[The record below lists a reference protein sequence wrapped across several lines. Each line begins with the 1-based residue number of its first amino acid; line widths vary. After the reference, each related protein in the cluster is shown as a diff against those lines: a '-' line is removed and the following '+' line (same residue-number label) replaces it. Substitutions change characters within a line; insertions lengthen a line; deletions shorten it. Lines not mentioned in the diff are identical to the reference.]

1 MSKLHGTTP
10 RIPRLIR
17 SLSIPIAIIW
27 LVLAASSN
35 ALIPPL
41 EEVGRVH
48 NVAQSSKDAP
58 SLIASKRVGQVFG
71 EYDSDSLVTL
81 VLEGDAPL
89 GAEAHRFAD
98 VLVAELQADTDHV
111 QHVQYFWG
119 DPLTAAGSQSND
131 GKAALIQAYLVG
143 DAGSSEANESV
154 TSVRDIVDK
163 TPAPAG
169 LKAYVSG
176 PAALVADEFAVGE
189 NSHIKVTALTFG
201 VIGVMLLIVYRSIT
215 TMLLTLVAV
224 AIQVAAA
231 RGVVAFLG
239 HVGVIPLSTYA
250 TNLLTLLCV
259 AAATDYAIFLLGRY
273 QEARQA
279 GEDRQSAYYTMYRS
293 TAHVIIGSGL
303 TVAAAVFCLRFT
315 RTPYFQSLGIPA
327 GIGVLVTLVGSLT
340 LTPAVVTIGSHLG
353 LFDPKRA
360 MRTRGWRRIGTA
372 IVRWPGPVLVA
383 SIAVALIG
391 LLALPGYKTSYDARH
406 YQPDWAPAKVGYAAA
421 ERHFTAARLNPEVLM
436 VETDQDLRTPA
447 NMIVLERIAKEV
459 FRTRGVAMV
468 QSITRP
474 LGTPLDHT
482 SLGFQMS
489 AQSSAQ
495 IQNLPFQQARA
506 DDLVKQVAEISRS
519 ITLLQQQYALQ
530 EQQYELQRQATEA
543 TDEQVTA
550 FRETSATIKE
560 LRDKVA
566 YFDDF
571 MRPLKNYFYWE
582 PHCFDIPICQS
593 FRSLFDA
600 LDGVDALTDQFGQVT
615 ESLDKLN
622 ALQPKLLAL
631 IPENMAL
638 IPENIAIQER
648 NKALVESNYATQK
661 GLFAQSAEAL
671 KNSDA
676 MGEAF
681 DKAKDD
687 STFYLPPEVFDNSE
701 FKRGMKLFLSPDGKA
716 ARMII
721 THDGDPATTEGI
733 SHVEPI
739 RQSAEEAL
747 KGTPLAG
754 SSIYIAGT
762 ASGFMDARDMANYD
776 LMIVII
782 AAISLILLIMIIIT
796 RSLVAALVIVGT
808 VALSLGASF
817 GLSVLIWQHLLG
829 IQLYW
834 IVLALAIIILL
845 AVGSDYNLL
854 VISRLKEEIGAGLN
868 TGLIRTMA
876 GTGSVVTAAGLVF
889 AFTMCGFVVGD
900 LMVLAQ
906 IGTTIG
912 VGLIFDTLIVRSFM
926 TPSIAALLG
935 RWFWWPLKVRPRPAS
950 AMLRPYGPRPAVRAL
965 LHDDET
971 GKSSSTAARAVRPTP
986 MSVADPGPVQSP

>member
-1 MSKLHGTTP
+1 MSTGNGGP
-10 RIPRLIR
+10 SFVPRLIR
-17 SLSIPIAIIW
+17 RLSIPIAIIW
-27 LVLAASSN
+27 LALAASSN

-41 EEVGRVH
+41 EEIGRIH
-48 NVAQSSKDAP
+48 NVAQSAKDAP
-58 SLIASKRVGQVFG
+58 SLIAAKRVGTTFG
-71 EYDSDSLVTL
+71 EYDTDSLVTL
-81 VLEGDAPL
+81 VIEGDQPL
-89 GAEAHRFAD
+89 GDAAHRFGDA
-98 VLVAELQADTDHV
+98 LVERMQADTAHV

-131 GKAALIQAYLVG
+131 GKAALIQVYLDG
-143 DAGSSEANESV
+143 DAGSSQANESV
-154 TSVRDIVDK
+154 ASVREIVAD
-163 TPAPAG
+163 TPSPPG
-169 LKAYVSG
+169 VKAYVSG

-189 NSHIKVTALTFG
+189 GGHLKVTGLTFG
-201 VIGVMLLIVYRSIT
+201 VIALMLLIVYRSIT
-215 TMLLTLVAV
+215 TTLLTLLAV

-231 RGVVAFLG
+231 RGLVAFLG

-250 TNLLTLLCV
+250 TNLLTLLAI

-279 GEDRQSAYYTMYRS
+279 GEDRQAAYYTMYRS

-327 GIGVLVTLVGSLT
+327 GLGVLVTLVASLT
-340 LTPAVVTIGSHLG
+340 LTPAVITMGSHIG

-372 IVRWPGPVLVA
+372 IVRWPGPVLVT

-406 YQPDWAPAKVGYAAA
+406 YMPDWAPAKVGYAAA
-421 ERHFTAARLNPEVLM
+421 ERHFSAARLNPEVLM
-436 VETDQDLRTPA
+436 VESDKDLRTPA
-447 NMIVLERIAKEV
+447 NMIVLEKIAKEV
-459 FRTRGVAMV
+459 FRTPGVAMV

-474 LGTPLDHT
+474 LGTPLDHS

-495 IQNLPFQQARA
+495 IQNLPFQQSQAQ
-506 DDLVKQVAEISRS
+506 DLLDQISEISTS
-519 ITLLQQQYALQ
+519 IDLLKRQYVAQQQLSD
-530 EQQYELQRQATEA
+530 A
-543 TDEQVTA
+543 TDEQSRV
-550 FRETSATIKE
+550 FHETVDTMNE
-560 LRDKVA
+560 LRDKIANV
-566 YFDDF
+566 DDF
-571 MRPLKNYFYWE
+571 FRPIRNYFYWE
-582 PHCFDIPICQS
+582 PHCYDIPVCWT

-600 LDGVDALTDQFGQVT
+600 LDGIDRLTTQFDGIT
-615 ESLDKLN
+615 AAIDKLT
-622 ALQPKLLAL
+622 AVQPEILAL
-631 IPENMAL
+631 IPEQ
-638 IPENIAIQER
+638 IASQER
-648 NKALVESNYATQK
+648 NKALVEKNYATQS
-661 GLFAQSAEAL
+661 GLLEQSAEAL
-671 KNSDA
+671 KNADA
-676 MGEAF
+676 MGQAF
-681 DKAKDD
+681 DEAKDD

-701 FKRGMKLFLSPDGKA
+701 FKRGMKLFLSPDGHA

-721 THDGDPATTEGI
+721 THDTDPATTKGI
-733 SHVEPI
+733 SHIDPI
-739 RQSAEEAL
+739 RQSAQEAL

-754 SSIYIAGT
+754 SSIYISGT
-762 ASGFMDARDMANYD
+762 ASAYKDARDMAKYD
-776 LMIVII
+776 LMMVII
-782 AAISLILLIMIIIT
+782 AAVSLILLIMMFVT
-796 RSLVAALVIVGT
+796 RSVVAAMVIVGT
-808 VALSLGASF
+808 VVLSLGASF

-854 VISRLKEEIGAGLN
+854 VISRFKEEIGAGLN

-950 AMLRPYGPRPAVRAL
+950 VMLRPYGTRPSVRKL
-965 LHDDET
+965 LGSDE
-971 GKSSSTAARAVRPTP
+971 
-986 MSVADPGPVQSP
+986 

>member
-1 MSKLHGTTP
+1 
-10 RIPRLIR
+10 
-17 SLSIPIAIIW
+17 
-27 LVLAASSN
+27 
-35 ALIPPL
+35 
-41 EEVGRVH
+41 
-48 NVAQSSKDAP
+48 
-58 SLIASKRVGQVFG
+58 
-71 EYDSDSLVTL
+71 
-81 VLEGDAPL
+81 
-89 GAEAHRFAD
+89 
-98 VLVAELQADTDHV
+98 
-111 QHVQYFWG
+111 
-119 DPLTAAGSQSND
+119 
-131 GKAALIQAYLVG
+131 
-143 DAGSSEANESV
+143 
-154 TSVRDIVDK
+154 
-163 TPAPAG
+163 
-169 LKAYVSG
+169 
-176 PAALVADEFAVGE
+176 
-189 NSHIKVTALTFG
+189 
-201 VIGVMLLIVYRSIT
+201 
-215 TMLLTLVAV
+215 
-224 AIQVAAA
+224 
-231 RGVVAFLG
+231 
-239 HVGVIPLSTYA
+239 
-250 TNLLTLLCV
+250 
-259 AAATDYAIFLLGRY
+259 
-273 QEARQA
+273 
-279 GEDRQSAYYTMYRS
+279 MYRS

-327 GIGVLVTLVGSLT
+327 GLGVLVTLIGSLT
-340 LTPAVVTIGSHLG
+340 LTPAVITMGSHLG

-406 YQPDWAPAKVGYAAA
+406 YQPDWAPAKIGYAAA

-436 VETDQDLRTPA
+436 VETDRDLRTPA
-447 NMIVLERIAKEV
+447 NMIVLERIAKDV
-459 FRTRGVAMV
+459 FRTPGVAMV

-482 SLGFQMS
+482 SLGFAMS

-495 IQNLPFQQARA
+495 VQNLPFQQARA
-506 DDLVKQVAEISRS
+506 DDLLTQIAEISSS
-519 ITLLQQQYALQ
+519 ITLLQQQYDLQ
-530 EQQYELQRQATEA
+530 QQAAAA

-550 FRETSATIKE
+550 FEETFETVKD
-560 LRDKVA
+560 LRDKA
-566 YFDDF
+566 ANFDDF
-571 MRPLKNYFYWE
+571 FRPLRNYFYWE
-582 PHCFDIPICQS
+582 PHCFDIPLCAAL
-593 FRSLFDA
+593 RSIFDA
-600 LDGVDALTDQFGQVT
+600 LDGVDKLSDQFGQVT
-615 ESLDKLN
+615 ESLNKLN
-622 ALQPKLLAL
+622 ALQPQLLAL
-631 IPENMAL
+631 IPEQ
-638 IPENIAIQER
+638 IAIQER
-648 NKALVESNYATQK
+648 NKALAQNNAATQA
-661 GLFAQSAEAL
+661 GLLAQAEESL

-676 MGEAF
+676 MGKAF
-681 DKAKDD
+681 DEAKDD

-721 THDGDPATTEGI
+721 THDGDPATTQGI
-733 SHVEPI
+733 SHIDPI
-739 RQSAEEAL
+739 RQAAEEAL

-754 SSIYIAGT
+754 SSIYITGT
-762 ASGFMDARDMANYD
+762 ASGFKDARDMANYD
-776 LMIVII
+776 LMIVVI
-782 AAISLILLIMIIIT
+782 AAVSLILLIMMFVT
-796 RSLVAALVIVGT
+796 RSVVAALVIVGT
-808 VALSLGASF
+808 VVLSLGASF

-854 VISRLKEEIGAGLN
+854 VISRFKEEIGAGLN

-950 AMLRPYGPRPAVRAL
+950 TMLRPYGTRESVREL
-965 LHDDET
+965 LHEDDSAP
-971 GKSSSTAARAVRPTP
+971 SSPSTLR
-986 MSVADPGPVQSP
+986 

>member
-1 MSKLHGTTP
+1 MSNRHGTTP
-10 RIPRLIR
+10 RIPKLVRR
-17 SLSIPIAIIW
+17 LSIPIAIIW
-27 LVLAASSN
+27 LALAASSN

-41 EEVGRVH
+41 EEVGRIH

-58 SLIASKRVGQVFG
+58 SLIASKKIGTVFG

-98 VLVAELQADTDHV
+98 VLVEELRADPAHV

-119 DPLTAAGSQSND
+119 DPLTAAGSQSSD
-131 GKAALIQAYLVG
+131 GKAALVQVYLVG
-143 DAGSSEANESV
+143 DAGSSQANESV
-154 TSVRDIVDK
+154 EAVREIVDE

-169 LKAYVSG
+169 VKAYVSG

-201 VIGVMLLIVYRSIT
+201 VIGVMLLIVYRSLT

-231 RGVVAFLG
+231 RGIVAFLG
-239 HVGVIPLSTYA
+239 HIGAIPLSTYA

-279 GEDRQSAYYTMYRS
+279 GEDRAAAFYTMYRS

-303 TVAAAVFCLRFT
+303 TVAAAVFCLIFT
-315 RTPYFQSLGIPA
+315 RTPYFNSLGIPA
-327 GIGVLVTLVGSLT
+327 GLGVLVTLVGSLT
-340 LTPAVVTIGSHLG
+340 LTPAVITMGSHIG

-421 ERHFTAARLNPEVLM
+421 ERHFSAARLNPEVLM
-436 VETDQDLRTPA
+436 VETDRDLRTPA
-447 NMIVLERIAKEV
+447 NMIVLERIAKDV
-459 FRTRGVAMV
+459 FRTPGVAMV

-474 LGTPLDHT
+474 LGTPLDHS

-506 DDLVKQVAEISRS
+506 DDLLEQVAEISRS
-519 ITLLQQQYALQ
+519 ITLLQDQYALQ
-530 EQQYELQRQATEA
+530 ERQYELQQQATAA

-550 FRETSATIKE
+550 FRETSAQIKD

-566 YFDDF
+566 NVDDF
-571 MRPLKNYFYWE
+571 FRPIKNYFYWE
-582 PHCFDIPICQS
+582 PHCFDIPLCAT
-593 FRSLFDA
+593 FRSLFEA
-600 LDGVDALTDQFGQVT
+600 LDDVDSLTEQFDQVT
-615 ESLDKLN
+615 ASLDKLN
-622 ALQPKLLAL
+622 ALQPQLLAL
-631 IPENMAL
+631 IPEQMAL

-648 NKALVESNYATQK
+648 NKALVEQNYATQS

-671 KNSDA
+671 KNAEA
-676 MGEAF
+676 MGQAF
-681 DKAKDD
+681 DEAKDD
-687 STFYLPPEVFDNSE
+687 SSFYVPPEVFDNSE

-721 THDGDPATTEGI
+721 THDTDPATTQGL
-733 SHVEPI
+733 SHIDPI

-754 SSIYIAGT
+754 SSIYITGT
-762 ASGFMDARDMANYD
+762 ASGFKDARDMANYD
-776 LMIVII
+776 LMIVVI
-782 AAISLILLIMIIIT
+782 AAISLILLIMMFVT
-796 RSLVAALVIVGT
+796 RSVVAALVIVGT
-808 VALSLGASF
+808 VVLSLGASF

-829 IQLYW
+829 IELYW

-854 VISRLKEEIGAGLN
+854 VISRFKEEIGAGLN

-950 AMLRPYGPRPAVRAL
+950 AMLRPYGTRPSVREL
-965 LHDDET
+965 LRTD
-971 GKSSSTAARAVRPTP
+971 
-986 MSVADPGPVQSP
+986 ADPGEAADNSVVPAAADPLP

>member
-1 MSKLHGTTP
+1 MRRHDGAP
-10 RIPRLIR
+10 GRIPHLIR
-17 SLSIPIAIIW
+17 VLAIPIAIFW
-27 LVLAASSN
+27 LALAASSN

-41 EEVGRVH
+41 EEVGRIH
-48 NVAQSSKDAP
+48 NVAQSAKDAP
-58 SLIASKRVGQVFG
+58 SLIAAKRVGTVFD
-71 EYDSDSLVTL
+71 EYDSDSLATI
-81 VLEGDAPL
+81 VLEGEAPL
-89 GAEAHRFAD
+89 GAEAHSFAD
-98 VLVAELQADTDHV
+98 ILVAEMSADTEHV

-131 GKAALIQAYLVG
+131 GKAALIQVYLAG
-143 DAGSSEANESV
+143 DAGGSQANESV
-154 TSVRDIVDK
+154 AAVRQIVAD
-163 TPAPAG
+163 TPSPPG
-169 LKAYVSG
+169 VKAYVSG
-176 PAALVADEFAVGE
+176 PAALVADEFSVGE
-189 NSHIKVTALTFG
+189 GSHLKVTALTFG
-201 VIGVMLLIVYRSIT
+201 VIAVMLLIVYRSFIT
-215 TMLLTLVAV
+215 ALLTLVAV

-231 RGVVAFLG
+231 RGLVAFLG

-250 TNLLTLLCV
+250 TNLLTLLVV
-259 AAATDYAIFLLGRY
+259 AAGTDYAIFLLGRY

-279 GEDRQSAYYTMYRS
+279 GEDRQAAYYTMYRS

-327 GIGVLVTLVGSLT
+327 GIGVLVTLVASLT
-340 LTPAVVTIGSHLG
+340 LTPAVIAMGSHIG

-372 IVRWPGPVLVA
+372 IVRWPGPILVG

-391 LLALPGYKTSYDARH
+391 LLALPGYQTNYDARR

-421 ERHFTAARLNPEVLM
+421 ERHFSAARLNPEVLM
-436 VETDQDLRTPA
+436 VETDRDLRTPA
-447 NMIVLERIAKEV
+447 NMMVLEKVAKEV
-459 FRTRGVAMV
+459 FRTPGVAMV

-482 SLGFQMS
+482 SLGFAMS

-506 DDLVKQVAEISRS
+506 EDLVKQVAEINDS
-519 ITLLQQQYALQ
+519 ITLLRQQYVLQ
-530 EQQYELQRQATEA
+530 EQAAAA

-550 FRETSATIKE
+550 FRETSETVKE
-560 LRDKVA
+560 LRDKIA
-566 YFDDF
+566 NFDDF
-571 MRPLKNYFYWE
+571 LRPLRNYFYWE
-582 PHCFDIPICQS
+582 PHCFDIPVCAAV
-593 FRSLFDA
+593 RSVFDA
-600 LDGVDALTDQFGQVT
+600 IDGVDALTDQFGQVT

-622 ALQPKLLAL
+622 ALQPQLL
-631 IPENMAL
+631 AL

-648 NKALVESNYATQK
+648 NRDLAEANSATQA
-661 GLFAQSAEAL
+661 GLVAQAGEAL
-671 KNSDA
+671 KNADV
-676 MGEAF
+676 MGQAF
-681 DKAKDD
+681 DEANDD
-687 STFYLPPEVFDNSE
+687 SSFYLPPEVFDNSE
-701 FKRGMKLFLSPDGKA
+701 FKRGLKLFLSPDGKA

-721 THDGDPATTEGI
+721 THDSDPATTRGI
-733 SHVEPI
+733 SHIDPI
-739 RQSAEEAL
+739 RQSAQEAL

-762 ASGFMDARDMANYD
+762 ASGFKDARDMANYD
-776 LMIVII
+776 LFIVVI
-782 AAISLILLIMIIIT
+782 AAISLILLIMMFVT
-796 RSLVAALVIVGT
+796 RSVVAALVIVGT
-808 VALSLGASF
+808 VVLSLGASF

-854 VISRLKEEIGAGLN
+854 VVSRLKEEIGAGLN
-868 TGLIRTMA
+868 TGMIRTMA

-889 AFTMCGFVVGD
+889 AFTMCGFIFGE
-900 LMVLAQ
+900 LLVLGQ

-912 VGLIFDTLIVRSFM
+912 IGLLFDTLIVRSFM
-926 TPSIAALLG
+926 TPSIAVLLG

-950 AMLRPYGPRPAVRAL
+950 AMLRPYGTRKSVREL
-965 LHDDET
+965 LHQDQSEAKGESGDE
-971 GKSSSTAARAVRPTP
+971 ARVPEGSR
-986 MSVADPGPVQSP
+986 

>member
-1 MSKLHGTTP
+1 MSARSEGTP
-10 RIPRLIR
+10 RIPALIR
-17 SLSIPIAIIW
+17 KLCIPIAIFW
-27 LVLAASSN
+27 LALAATSN

-41 EEVGRVH
+41 EEVGRIH
-48 NVAQSSKDAP
+48 NVAQSAKDAP
-58 SLIASKRVGQVFG
+58 SLIAAKRVGQVFG

-81 VLEGDAPL
+81 VLEGEAPL
-89 GAEAHRFAD
+89 GAEAHRFGD
-98 VLVAELQADTDHV
+98 VLVAELQADTEHV

-131 GKAALIQAYLVG
+131 GKAALIQVYLAG
-143 DAGSSEANESV
+143 DAGSSQANESV
-154 TSVRDIVDK
+154 AAVRAIVAD
-163 TPAPAG
+163 TPSPTG
-169 LKAYVSG
+169 VKAYVSG
-176 PAALVADEFAVGE
+176 PAALVADEFSVGE
-189 NSHIKVTALTFG
+189 GSHIKVTALTFG
-201 VIGVMLLIVYRSIT
+201 VIFVMLLIVYRSIVT
-215 TMLLTLVAV
+215 ALLTLVAV

-239 HVGVIPLSTYA
+239 HVGIIPLSTYA

-279 GEDRQSAYYTMYRS
+279 GEDRLAAYYTMYRS

-327 GIGVLVTLVGSLT
+327 GMGVLVTLVGSLT
-340 LTPAVVTIGSHLG
+340 LTPAVITMGSHIG

-372 IVRWPGPVLVA
+372 IVRWPGPILVA

-406 YQPDWAPAKVGYAAA
+406 YQPDWAPAKVGYTAA
-421 ERHFTAARLNPEVLM
+421 ERHFSAARLNPEVLM
-436 VETDQDLRTPA
+436 VETDRDLRTPA
-447 NMIVLERIAKEV
+447 NMIVLERIAKAV
-459 FRTRGVAMV
+459 VRTPGVAMV

-474 LGTPLDHT
+474 LGTPLDNT

-489 AQSSAQ
+489 IQSSSQ
-495 IQNLPFQQARA
+495 LENLPFQQARA
-506 DDLVKQVAEISRS
+506 DDLRRQLGEINTS
-519 ITLLQQQYALQ
+519 IDLLKRQLIAQQKVSD
-530 EQQYELQRQATEA
+530 A
-543 TDEQVTA
+543 TDEQAKV
-550 FRETSATIKE
+550 FHETVDTIND

-566 YFDDF
+566 NFDDF
-571 MRPLKNYFYWE
+571 FRPIRNYFYWE
-582 PHCFDIPICQS
+582 PHCFDIPLCAT
-593 FRSLFDA
+593 FRSLFDG
-600 LDGVDALTDQFGQVT
+600 LDGVDKLANQFDGIT
-615 ESLDKLN
+615 KAIDKLT
-622 ALQPKLLAL
+622 AVQPEILAL
-631 IPENMAL
+631 IPEQ
-638 IPENIAIQER
+638 IASQER
-648 NKALVESNYATQK
+648 NKALVENNYATQQ
-661 GLFAQSAEAL
+661 GLVAQSAEAL
-671 KNSDA
+671 RNSDA
-676 MGEAF
+676 MGRAF
-681 DKAKDD
+681 NESKDD
-687 STFYLPPEVFDNSE
+687 STFYVPPEVFDNSE

-721 THDGDPATTEGI
+721 THDSDPATTQGI
-733 SHVEPI
+733 SHIDPI
-739 RQSAEEAL
+739 RQSAMEAV

-754 SSIYIAGT
+754 SSIYIGGT
-762 ASGFMDARDMANYD
+762 ASGFKDARDMANYD
-776 LMIVII
+776 LIIVVI
-782 AAISLILLIMIIIT
+782 AAASLILLIMMFVT
-796 RSLVAALVIVGT
+796 RSVVAALVIVGT
-808 VALSLGASF
+808 VVLSLGASF

-829 IQLYW
+829 IELYW

-854 VISRLKEEIGAGLN
+854 VISRFKEEIGAGLN

-889 AFTMCGFVVGD
+889 AFTMCGFIFGE
-900 LMVLAQ
+900 LMVLGQ

-912 VGLIFDTLIVRSFM
+912 IGLIFDTLIVRSFM

-950 AMLRPYGPRPAVRAL
+950 AMLRPYGTRPSVREL
-965 LHDDET
+965 LGEN
-971 GKSSSTAARAVRPTP
+971 K
-986 MSVADPGPVQSP
+986 

>member
-1 MSKLHGTTP
+1 MRFASIVRKLC
-10 RIPRLIR
+10 
-17 SLSIPIAIIW
+17 IPIAIFW
-27 LVLAASSN
+27 LALAASSN

-41 EEVGRVH
+41 EEVGRIH
-48 NVAQSSKDAP
+48 NVAQSSQDSPA
-58 SLIASKRVGQVFG
+58 LIASKRVGTVFG

-81 VLEGDAPL
+81 VLEGEAPL
-89 GAEAHRFAD
+89 GAEAHRFGD
-98 VLVAELQADTDHV
+98 DLVARLEKNDRV

-119 DPLTAAGSQSND
+119 DPLTAAGSQSSD

-154 TSVRDIVDK
+154 TAVRQIVAD
-163 TPAPAG
+163 TPAPPG
-169 LKAYVSG
+169 VKAYVSG

-189 NSHIKVTALTFG
+189 GGHLKVTALTFG
-201 VIGVMLLIVYRSIT
+201 VIGVMLLIVYRSFT
-215 TMLLTLVAV
+215 TMFLTLLAV

-250 TNLLTLLCV
+250 TNLLTLLVV
-259 AAATDYAIFLLGRY
+259 AAGTDYAIFLLGRY

-279 GEDRQSAYYTMYRS
+279 GEDRQAAYFTMYRS

-303 TVAAAVFCLRFT
+303 TVAAAVFCLRLT

-327 GIGVLVTLVGSLT
+327 GLGVLVTLVGSLT
-340 LTPAVVTIGSHLG
+340 LTPAVITMGSHLG

-406 YQPDWAPAKVGYAAA
+406 YQPDWAPAKIGYAAA

-436 VETDQDLRTPA
+436 VETDRDLRTPA
-447 NMIVLERIAKEV
+447 NMIVLERIAKDV
-459 FRTRGVAMV
+459 FRTPGVAMV

-482 SLGFQMS
+482 SLGFAMS

-495 IQNLPFQQARA
+495 VQNLPFQQARA
-506 DDLVKQVAEISRS
+506 DDLLTQIAEISNS
-519 ITLLQQQYALQ
+519 ITLLQQQYDLQ
-530 EQQYELQRQATEA
+530 QQAAAA

-550 FRETSATIKE
+550 FEETFETVKD
-560 LRDKVA
+560 LRDKA
-566 YFDDF
+566 ANFDDF
-571 MRPLKNYFYWE
+571 FRPLRNYFYWE
-582 PHCFDIPICQS
+582 PHCFDIPLCAAL
-593 FRSLFDA
+593 RSVFDA
-600 LDGVDALTDQFGQVT
+600 LDGVDKLSDQFGQVT
-615 ESLDKLN
+615 ESLNKLN
-622 ALQPKLLAL
+622 ALQPQLLAL
-631 IPENMAL
+631 IPEQ
-638 IPENIAIQER
+638 IAIQER
-648 NKALVESNYATQK
+648 NKALAQNNAATQA
-661 GLFAQSAEAL
+661 GLLAQAEESL

-676 MGEAF
+676 MGKAF
-681 DKAKDD
+681 DEAKDD

-721 THDGDPATTEGI
+721 THDGDPATTQGI
-733 SHVEPI
+733 SHIDPI
-739 RQSAEEAL
+739 RQAAEEAL

-754 SSIYIAGT
+754 SSIYITGT
-762 ASGFMDARDMANYD
+762 ASGFKDARDMANYD
-776 LMIVII
+776 LMIVVI
-782 AAISLILLIMIIIT
+782 AAVSLILLIMMFVT
-796 RSLVAALVIVGT
+796 RSVVAALVIVGT
-808 VALSLGASF
+808 VVLSLGASF

-854 VISRLKEEIGAGLN
+854 VISRFKEEIGAGLN

-950 AMLRPYGPRPAVRAL
+950 TMLRPYGTRTSVREL
-965 LHDDET
+965 LHESDSA
-971 GKSSSTAARAVRPTP
+971 G
-986 MSVADPGPVQSP
+986 